1 MKQIQASLLSKPVQC
16 STVPSVA
23 RTGVLLSLL
32 FSALAGAQVL
42 PRPQIASA
50 EGKPAPDFTLKDQQG
65 KSFHL
70 ASQHGKRV
78 LLIFYRG
85 YW

>member
-1 MKQIQASLLSKPVQC
+1 MLNRASRVI
-16 STVPSVA
+16 
-23 RTGVLLSLL
+23 LLSLL
-32 FSALAGAQVL
+32 FSTLAVAQVL

-50 EGKPAPDFTLKDQQG
+50 EGKLAPDFTLKDQQG

-70 ASQHGKRV
+70 SSLRGKNV

>member
-1 MKQIQASLLSKPVQC
+1 M
-16 STVPSVA
+16 
-23 RTGVLLSLL
+23 
-32 FSALAGAQVL
+32 LAGGQVL

-50 EGKPAPDFTLKDQQG
+50 EGKLAPDFTLPDVTLKDQGG
-65 KSFHL
+65 KNFRLSSL
-70 ASQHGKRV
+70 RGKRV

>member
-1 MKQIQASLLSKPVQC
+1 MPIATRIGIV
-16 STVPSVA
+16 
-23 RTGVLLSLL
+23 LSLL
-32 FSALAGAQVL
+32 FSLLAEAQVL

-50 EGKPAPDFTLKDQQG
+50 EGKLAPDFTLKNQEDR
-65 KSFHL
+65 SFRL
-70 ASQHGKRV
+70 ASVRGKRV